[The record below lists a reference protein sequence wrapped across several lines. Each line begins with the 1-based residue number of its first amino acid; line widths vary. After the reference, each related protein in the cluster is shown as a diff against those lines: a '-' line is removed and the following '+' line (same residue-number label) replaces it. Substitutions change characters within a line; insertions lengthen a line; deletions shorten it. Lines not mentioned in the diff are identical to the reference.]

1 MVKIQIE
8 IWGYVLF
15 DYFCIIILQSSA
27 MKKYIFIFVAFML
40 SADLRAQ
47 SSTDG
52 VSDKDYRPFVED
64 GKEWVVGGM
73 ADMTNPAAVLDWLR
87 IYKISGDTIIA
98 GKQCKKWHMKRYDH
112 GTLVKDMALSPIYEE
127 DKKVYFFPE
136 GHTEPLLFF
145 DFGFA
150 PNEPRTIYDINHPD
164 ISATVS
170 YGGLQWTEYLTSPQ
184 CGHLPAFKL
193 SSLHT
198 MPWIVGVG
206 YMGNPNPT
214 LKPVNINDADK
225 LDVGEGNLLYCTVNS
240 DTLFYGPVYFLLG
253 FDKIEG
259 WSPLP
264 KPYHPFVEDGKE
276 WAVQNY
282 NNFGDSL
289 GSFRYFFEGDTLIG
303 ERRCGKLIWSGLD
316 KNGHVNFT
324 HFCAAVYEVGEKVY
338 FYNWKSA
345 TPHLLYDFGA
355 QVGEKVVVGEF
366 RNNPDLDEYERE
378 GVITETKIIDNGR
391 RKFRC
396 LKVCFTNWIDP
407 SRPGQEGY
415 WIEGAGAPLGP
426 LANCVFHTTGG
437 ESTNTT
443 CMTNEQ
449 PLFDSS
455 LLNST
460 AIRDI
465 PQSPSQPGAQ
475 SSFVNRHSSSLY
487 DLQGRRLSAPPA
499 KGMYI
504 QDKRVKILC
513 R

>member
-1 MVKIQIE
+1 
-8 IWGYVLF
+8 
-15 DYFCIIILQSSA
+15 
-27 MKKYIFIFVAFML
+27 MKKYIFISLAFML

-47 SSTDG
+47 GSTDG

-206 YMGNPNPT
+206 YMGNPTPT
-214 LKPVNINDADK
+214 LKPVNMNDADK

-264 KPYHPFVEDGKE
+264 KPYHPFVEEGKVWE
-276 WAVQNY
+276 VQHY
-282 NNFGDSL
+282 KPS
-289 GSFRYFFEGDTLIG
+289 
-303 ERRCGKLIWSGLD
+303 
-316 KNGHVNFT
+316 
-324 HFCAAVYEVGEKVY
+324 GEKGTMERFYIDSDTVIADRQCAKLMWSMLDETGSVVQTHY
-338 FYNWKSA
+338 CAGLYEEGRKVWFYNWQSEQ
-345 TPHLLYDFGA
+345 PHLLYDFGA
-355 QVGEKVVVGEF
+355 QPDERVSVGEWRQNPALEENVFDGEITDVQIIGNGEDVLQCQNVNF
-366 RNNPDLDEYERE
+366 GKASDPGLADNE
-378 GVITETKIIDNGR
+378 G
-391 RKFRC
+391 F
-396 LKVCFTNWIDP
+396 
-407 SRPGQEGY
+407 
-415 WIEGAGAPLGP
+415 WIEGFGTVLGP
-426 LANCVFHTTGG
+426 MCNCQFNTRGG
-437 ESTNTT
+437 EYVSMVCLINGKKV
-443 CMTNEQ
+443 
-449 PLFDSS
+449 FDSS
-455 LLNST
+455 QWGPT
-460 AIRDI
+460 AIRAI

-475 SSFVNRHSSSLY
+475 PSSYY

-499 KGMYI
+499 RGMYI